1 MSRPFLP
8 DVPRAVVLAALA
20 AGLTACSGAPSTQ
33 DAEAAVIAEYQR
45 VLGVRTGAMANGFSL
60 DHCEKSSS
68 AEAPGYFCDV
78 AGTVV
83 VDVQGTSLSRPLK
96 GRYRFAQANGQWQ
109 VFPR

>member
-1 MSRPFLP
+1 MKRSFLP
-8 DVPRAVVLAALA
+8 DVYRGLAVGALA
-20 AGLTACSGAPSTQ
+20 VGLTACSGAPSTQ

-45 VLGVRTGAMANGFSL
+45 MLGARTGATANGFSL

-83 VDVQGTSLSRPLK
+83 VDVQGTSMSRSLK
-96 GRYRFAQANGQWQ
+96 GRYRFVQADGQWQ